1 MPVPAP
7 GSPADLPARVFRALY
22 ADFELRTLGGIHVA
36 VPKGTR
42 WYAAP
47 SLASLA
53 RQISSV
59 PPSNPASSLR
69 DQPGYPAGAST

>member
-7 GSPADLPARVFRALY
+7 GSPPDLPARVFRALY
-22 ADFELRTLGGIHVA
+22 ADFELRTLGGTHVA
-36 VPKGTR
+36 VPKGTP

-53 RQISSV
+53 RQISAA
-59 PPSNPASSLR
+59 PPSDPAPGLPAG
-69 DQPGYPAGAST
+69 PGYPAGAGT